1 MKCHLAWVSR
11 DHNFIGAELQRILA
25 LRVGSSKSNHMGTE
39 PESELNA
46 HVTEAADPEDV
57 DLLACAEPV
66 HAQHISIAHS
76 SFSTLF
82 AARKVRSNP
91 HFQSA
96 IMPGLSR
103 HEVGTKLSNVSLL
116 EDLWI

>member
-1 MKCHLAWVSR
+1 MRDSDRVHDKVEATAMKCHLAWVSR

-57 DLLACAEPV
+57 DLLACAEPCPCSA
-66 HAQHISIAHS
+66 HFYRSQQLFHSIRRS
-76 SFSTLF
+76 KSTLQSTF
-82 AARKVRSNP
+82 PECHHARSVAP
-91 HFQSA
+91 
-96 IMPGLSR
+96 
-103 HEVGTKLSNVSLL
+103 
-116 EDLWI
+116 